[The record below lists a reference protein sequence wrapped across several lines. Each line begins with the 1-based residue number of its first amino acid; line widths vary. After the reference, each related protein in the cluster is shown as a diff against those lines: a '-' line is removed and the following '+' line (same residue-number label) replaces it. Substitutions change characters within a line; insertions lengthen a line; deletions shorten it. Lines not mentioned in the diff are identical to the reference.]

1 MENQGAGLLPEPGKP
16 KVENV
21 LMTAPPSGPFRPI
34 AARVLQERYL
44 RRDPEGQVVETPEEL
59 FRRVA
64 RGVAAAEERYGG
76 VQAVTRQTEI
86 FYEALASLK
95 FLPNTPTL
103 MNAGVPRGQ
112 LAACFVIPIHD
123 DMRSILEGVRDMAL
137 IHQTGGGTGFSFTHL
152 RPRGD
157 QVRSTGRV
165 ASGPVGFMRIFDTTT
180 EVVKQGGRR
189 RGANMGIL
197 NVDHPDILEFI
208 QAKTKP
214 GVLDNFNLSVAVTDA
229 FMEQVAGDETYPLI
243 NPRTGQEVR
252 RLKAREVFDLI
263 CRAALE
269 TGDPGLIFLDAIER
283 ANPTPEIGKLEAT
296 NPCGEQPLLA
306 FESCNLGSIN
316 LSLLVKGRDLDWEEL
331 DRLVDLGVTFLDDVI
346 DQSHY
351 PLPQITAITHA
362 NRKIGLGVMGLADLF
377 IKLGIAYDSPEALDL
392 AEKLMAR
399 IQERAVA
406 QSEVLARRR
415 GPFPNF
421 YHSRYHREGRPPR
434 RHATVT
440 TVAPTGTISIIAATS
455 SGIEP
460 LFAVAYRRRA
470 LEGEEF
476 DEVHPLFLQKLR
488 KAGLTKEEWL
498 PRVLAS
504 GRVRPLKGLPED
516 LRHLFPT
523 TFEVSVEYQ
532 VKMQAAFQRHVENAV
547 SKTINLAPE
556 ATRQEVA
563 EAYLLAHRLGL
574 KGITVY
580 RYGSRPGQVLS
591 LPPQS
596 QALTLSHEFTEECRL
611 CSV

>member
-1 MENQGAGLLPEPGKP
+1 MSAQPAI
-16 KVENV
+16 
-21 LMTAPPSGPFRPI
+21 SFRPI
-34 AARVLQERYL
+34 ALRVLEERYL
-44 RRDPEGQVVETPEEL
+44 RRDPQGRVLETPEEL

-64 RGVAAAEERYGG
+64 RGVAAAEGRYGG
-76 VQAVTRQTEI
+76 AAAVGRQTEA
-86 FYEALASLK
+86 FYEALTSLK

-103 MNAGVPRGQ
+103 TNAGIPEGQ
-112 LAACFVIPIHD
+112 LAACFVIPIDD

-165 ASGPVGFMRIFDTTT
+165 ATGPVGFMRIYDVTT

-208 QAKTKP
+208 KAKAEL
-214 GVLDNFNLSVAVTDA
+214 GLLSNFNLSVAVTDA
-229 FMEQVAGDETYPLI
+229 FMDKVETGETYPLI
-243 NPRTGQEVR
+243 NPRTGQEVGR
-252 RLKAREVFDLI
+252 RQAREVFELI
-263 CRAALE
+263 CRYALE
-269 TGDPGLIFLDAIER
+269 TGDPGLIFLDAVNR
-283 ANPTPEIGKLEAT
+283 ANPTPELGPMEAT
-296 NPCGEQPLLA
+296 NPCGEQPLLPY
-306 FESCNLGSIN
+306 ESCNLGSIN
-316 LSLLVKGRDLDWEEL
+316 LARLVGSGGLDWEEL
-331 DRLVDLGVTFLDDVI
+331 DRLTRLGVTFLDDVI

-351 PLPQITAITHA
+351 PLPQITTITRA
-362 NRKIGLGVMGLADLF
+362 NRKIGLGVMGLADMF
-377 IKLGIAYDSPEALDL
+377 IQLGISYDSPEALKL
-392 AEKLMAR
+392 AEEIMAR
-399 IQERAVA
+399 IQATAVA
-406 QSEVLARRR
+406 QSEALARER

-421 YHSRYHREGRPPR
+421 HHSRWSQEGQPPR

-440 TVAPTGTISIIAATS
+440 TVAPTGTISIIAGAS

-476 DEVHPLFLQKLR
+476 HEVHPLFLQKLR
-488 KAGLTKEEWL
+488 EMGLNEEEWL
-498 PRVLAS
+498 PRVLAA
-504 GRVRPLKGLPED
+504 GRVRPLAGLPEE
-516 LRHLFPT
+516 LRRLFPT
-523 TFEVSVEYQ
+523 TFEVSVDYQ

-556 ATRQEVA
+556 ATVEEVGRA
-563 EAYLLAHRLGL
+563 FQLAHQLGL

-580 RYGSRPGQVLS
+580 RYGSKPGQVLS
-591 LPPQS
+591 LPPQAE
-596 QALTLSHEFTEECRL
+596 ALTLAHEFAEECRP

>member
-1 MENQGAGLLPEPGKP
+1 MTDLPP
-16 KVENV
+16 
-21 LMTAPPSGPFRPI
+21 LQFRPI
-34 AARVLQERYL
+34 ARRVLEERYL

-59 FRRVA
+59 FLRVA
-64 RGVAAAEERYGG
+64 QAVGAAEARYGG
-76 VQAVTRQTEI
+76 AEAVARQTVS
-86 FYEALASLK
+86 FHEALRSLK

-103 MNAGVPRGQ
+103 MNAGLPGGQ
-112 LAACFVIPIHD
+112 LAACFVIPVQD

-165 ASGPVGFMRIFDTTT
+165 ASGPVGFMRIYDTTT

-208 QAKTKP
+208 KAKSELGMLT
-214 GVLDNFNLSVAVTDA
+214 NFNLSVAVTDD
-229 FMEQVAGDETYPLI
+229 FMARVEKDETYPLI
-243 NPRTGQEVR
+243 NPRTGQEVKR
-252 RLKAREVFDLI
+252 RRAREVFELI
-263 CRAALE
+263 CRYALE

-283 ANPTPEIGKLEAT
+283 DNPTPEIGRLEAT
-296 NPCGEQPLLA
+296 NPCGEQPLLPY
-306 FESCNLGSIN
+306 ESCNLGSIN
-316 LSLLVKGRDLDWEEL
+316 LARLVKDHELDWDEL
-331 DRLVDLGVTFLDDVI
+331 DYLVDLGVCFLDDVI

-362 NRKIGLGVMGLADLF
+362 NRKIGLGIMGLADLF
-377 IKLGIAYDSPEALDL
+377 IRLGMAYDSSEALEL
-392 AEKLMAR
+392 AEKIMAR
-399 IQERAVA
+399 IQARAVA
-406 QSEVLARRR
+406 ASEALAAER

-421 YHSRYHREGRPPR
+421 PHSRYAREGQKPR
-434 RHATVT
+434 RNATVT
-440 TVAPTGTISIIAATS
+440 TVAPTGTISIIAGTS

-488 KAGLTKEEWL
+488 EFGLREEEWM
-498 PRVLAS
+498 PRILTS
-504 GRVRPLKGLPED
+504 GRVRPLKELPAGL
-516 LRHLFPT
+516 RRLFPT
-523 TFEVSVEYQ
+523 TFEVSVDYQ
-532 VKMQAAFQRHVENAV
+532 VRMQAAFQRHVENAV

-556 ATRQEVA
+556 ATLA
-563 EAYLLAHRLGL
+563 DISGAYRLAHKLGL

-580 RYGSRPGQVLS
+580 RYGSKPGQVLS
-591 LPPQS
+591 LPPE
-596 QALTLSHEFTEECRL
+596 ANVLTLSHEFAEECRQ

>member
-1 MENQGAGLLPEPGKP
+1 MLEPSP
-16 KVENV
+16 LE
-21 LMTAPPSGPFRPI
+21 FRPI
-34 AARVLQERYL
+34 ALRVLEERYL
-44 RRDPEGQVVETPEEL
+44 RRDPDGRVMETPEEL
-59 FRRVA
+59 FLRVA

-76 VQAVTRQTEI
+76 PEAVARRTAD
-86 FYEALASLK
+86 FHEALRSLK

-103 MNAGVPRGQ
+103 MNAGLRQGQ
-112 LAACFVIPIHD
+112 LAACFVVPVLD
-123 DMRSILEGVRDMAL
+123 DLRSILEGVRDMAL

-165 ASGPVGFMRIFDTTT
+165 ASGPVGFMRIFDTAT

-208 QAKTKP
+208 KAKAEP
-214 GVLDNFNLSVAVTDA
+214 GMLSNFNLSVAVTDD
-229 FMEQVAGDETYPLI
+229 FMARVGRDEEYPLI
-243 NPRTGQEVR
+243 NPRTRTEVG
-252 RLKAREVFDLI
+252 RLRAREVFDLI
-263 CRAALE
+263 CRYALE

-283 ANPTPEIGKLEAT
+283 DNPTPEVGRLEAT

-306 FESCNLGSIN
+306 YESCNLGSIN
-316 LSLLVKGRDLDWEEL
+316 LARLVRGRDLDWEEL
-331 DRLVDLGVTFLDDVI
+331 DRLTDLGVTFLDDVI

-351 PLPQITAITHA
+351 PLPQITAITQA

-377 IKLGIAYDSPEALDL
+377 IRLGIAYDSPEALEL
-392 AEKLMAR
+392 GEQIMAR
-399 IQERAVA
+399 LQARAVA
-406 QSEVLARRR
+406 RSEALAQER

-421 YHSRYHREGRPPR
+421 PRSRYCKEGRKPR

-440 TVAPTGTISIIAATS
+440 TVAPTGTISIIAGAS

-488 KAGLTKEEWL
+488 EFGLQEEEWL
-498 PRVLAS
+498 PRLLTT
-504 GRVRPLKGLPED
+504 GRVRPFKELPEA
-516 LRHLFPT
+516 LRRLFPT
-523 TFEVSVEYQ
+523 TFEVSVDYQ

-547 SKTINLAPE
+547 SKTINLASD
-556 ATRQEVA
+556 ATGADIAQ
-563 EAYLLAHRLGL
+563 AYTLAHTLGL

-580 RYGSRPGQVLS
+580 RYGSKPGQVLS
-591 LPPQS
+591 LPTAA
-596 QALTLSHEFTEECRL
+596 QALTLAQEFAEECRL

>member
-1 MENQGAGLLPEPGKP
+1 
-16 KVENV
+16 
-21 LMTAPPSGPFRPI
+21 MTVPSTSFRPI
-34 AARVLQERYL
+34 ALRVLNERYL
-44 RRDPEGQVVETPEEL
+44 RRDPEGQVMETPDGL
-59 FRRVA
+59 FHRVA
-64 RGVAAAEERYGG
+64 QAVAAAEERYHGPEAAAR
-76 VQAVTRQTEI
+76 QAEA
-86 FYEALASLK
+86 FYAALASRQ

-103 MNAGVPRGQ
+103 MNAGLPRGQ
-112 LAACFVIPIHD
+112 LAACFVIPIAD

-137 IHQTGGGTGFSFTHL
+137 IHQTGGGTGFNFSHL

-197 NVDHPDILEFI
+197 RVDHPDILEFI
-208 QAKTKP
+208 TTKTDL
-214 GVLDNFNLSVAVTDA
+214 GMLTNFNLSVAVTDD
-229 FMEQVAGDETYPLI
+229 FMHRVEQDDTYPLI
-243 NPRTGQEVR
+243 NPRTGLTVK
-252 RLKAREVFDLI
+252 RLKAREVFGLM
-263 CRAALE
+263 CRAALT
-269 TGDPGLIFLDAIER
+269 TGDPGLIFIDAIER
-283 ANPTPEIGKLEAT
+283 ANPTPELGPLEAT

-306 FESCNLGSIN
+306 YEACNLGSIN
-316 LSLLVKGRDLDWEEL
+316 LATLVNNGEFDWGGL
-331 DRLVDLGVTFLDDVI
+331 DRLVALGVTFLDDVI

-351 PLPQITAITHA
+351 PLPQITAMVHA
-362 NRKIGLGVMGLADLF
+362 NRKVGLGVMGLADMF

-392 AEKLMAR
+392 AEAIMAR
-399 IQERAVA
+399 IQDRAVA
-406 QSEVLARRR
+406 QSQVLAKER

-421 YHSRYHREGRPPR
+421 YQSRWQREGQPPR

-440 TVAPTGTISIIAATS
+440 TVAPTGTISIIAGAS

-476 DEVHPLFLQKLR
+476 EEVHPLFLEKLR
-488 KAGLTKEEWL
+488 RANLSEEEWVSK
-498 PRVLAS
+498 VLAA
-504 GRVRPLKGLPED
+504 GWVRHLEGLPEEI
-516 LRHLFPT
+516 RRLFPT

-556 ATRQEVA
+556 ATQADVA
-563 EAYLLAHRLGL
+563 AAFRLAHTSGL

-580 RYGSRPGQVLS
+580 RYGSKPGQVLS
-591 LPPQS
+591 LPS
-596 QALTLSHEFTEECRL
+596 GVEALTLSHEFAEECRL